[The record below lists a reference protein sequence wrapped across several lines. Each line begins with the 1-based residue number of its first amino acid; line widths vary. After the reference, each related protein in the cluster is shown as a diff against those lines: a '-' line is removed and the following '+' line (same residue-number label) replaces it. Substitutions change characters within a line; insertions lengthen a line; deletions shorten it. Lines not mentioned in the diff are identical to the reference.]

1 MLYIFV
7 VIIIIA
13 LISKGR
19 ELVNNKI
26 KLYLFLAFGLVALC
40 LGIYYTGNPYGN
52 SVVES
57 YTLSYRIEEGRSC
70 L

>member
-7 VIIIIA
+7 IIIIA
-13 LISKGR
+13 ALIRKGK
-19 ELVNNKI
+19 ELVNDKK
-26 KLYLFLAFGLVALC
+26 KLYLFLVFSLAAIA

-52 SVVES
+52 SVMES
-57 YTLSYRIEEGRSC
+57 YTLSYRMVEGRSC